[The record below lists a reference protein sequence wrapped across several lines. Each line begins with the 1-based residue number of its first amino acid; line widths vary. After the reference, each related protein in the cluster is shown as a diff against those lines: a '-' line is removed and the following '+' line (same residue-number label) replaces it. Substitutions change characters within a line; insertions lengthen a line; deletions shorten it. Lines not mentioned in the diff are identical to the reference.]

1 MTMQVRGAEVDA
13 DAEVEEPTPVPGLA
27 NRRPWEPVLGLVVV
41 VVAVLPIVVALCTLV
56 GDRVFPTG
64 DWAGQVVRVSHV
76 GGRDTPLVGFD
87 SVKGFAHP
95 GPVLF
100 WLSAPLYRLSGGDP
114 RSLAWMAGFIN
125 IAVVA
130 GLGMVAWRRGRWPL
144 LLGTMMLAAL
154 VIRGVDPV
162 RLVDPWVPFVPLLA
176 FLLTVFLVWHTA
188 LGRPQALVVAVAV
201 GTFTA
206 QTHLTYVSLNALLA
220 VWLAAWWWR
229 GPVTVARPDLIKAL
243 RRSAIVLG
251 VLWLAPLYDA
261 VFDLHNPWHI
271 GGSLRA
277 GFARVGPVQAIGV
290 VSRYVRPDGAWMG
303 GSEPTDAFV
312 SVQGSGAVPLLI
324 ALAVLALCIRTAHR
338 RRLHDALALTTLA
351 TVLLVGSVLA
361 TAQFPIPNETYYTQ
375 WLKVVGGVV
384 WFSVAWTGW
393 RLAEPV
399 IRAVPARRF
408 ALAGAVG
415 ALLLVTVAGTWSAAR
430 DVVLHGHDSGE
441 VVARIDADL
450 REAELPRD
458 ATYKVVRRG
467 EWFHVFGAGVT
478 YALIEQGYDVLA
490 DEGRT
495 GLKWGHE
502 HRWDPGDDYDEV
514 LTVAVNDG
522 YRQCEAH
529 PDARLVVGYDS
540 LSPEVRAWLFDV
552 QLRRLGGDITE
563 AERKRSDEL
572 APHDLRVGLF
582 AGPRVCAKDP
592 RTEIT
597 RTADGSIAPVAAG
610 AIVLVGGVLG
620 ALAVRRRHRRTAPRR
635 PGGGSMR

>member
-1 MTMQVRGAEVDA
+1 MEVLEAEVVA
-13 DAEVEEPTPVPGLA
+13 DAGLDEPTPVPGPA
-27 NRRPWEPVLGLVVV
+27 IRRPWEPVMGLVLVVV
-41 VVAVLPIVVALCTLV
+41 ALLPIVVALCTLV

-64 DWAGQVVRVSHV
+64 DWAGQVIRVSQV

-95 GPVLF
+95 GPLLF

-130 GLGMVAWRRGRWPL
+130 GLGLVAWRRGRWPL
-144 LLGTMMLAAL
+144 LLGTMTLTAL
-154 VIRGVDPV
+154 VIRGLDPL

-188 LGRPQALVVAVAV
+188 LGRPQALVAAVAV

-229 GPVTVARPDLIKAL
+229 GPVPVARPDLVKAL
-243 RRSAIVLG
+243 RRSAIVVG

-271 GGSLRA
+271 AGSFGA

-290 VSRYVRPDGAWMG
+290 VSRYIRPDGAWMG
-303 GSEPTDAFV
+303 GSEPTGGDFV

-351 TVLLVGSVLA
+351 TALLVGSILA

-393 RLAEPV
+393 RLAEPA

-415 ALLLVTVAGTWSAAR
+415 AILLATVAGTWSAAR
-430 DVVLHGHDSGE
+430 DVELHGHDSGG

-450 REAELPRD
+450 MEAELPRD

-490 DEGRT
+490 DEGRA

-502 HRWDPGDDYDEV
+502 HRWDRGDDYDEV
-514 LTVAVNDG
+514 LTVAVNDA
-522 YRQCEAH
+522 YRQCEAK
-529 PDARLVVGYDS
+529 RETRRVVGYDS
-540 LSPEVRAWLFDV
+540 LSPEVRAWLSDV

-563 AERKRSDEL
+563 AERRRSDDL
-572 APHDLRVGLF
+572 ATHDVRVGLF
-582 AGPRVCAKDP
+582 AGPRACARDP

-597 RTADGSIAPVAAG
+597 RTSDDSIAPVAAG
-610 AIVLVGGVLG
+610 AVVLVGGVLG
-620 ALAVRRRHRRTAPRR
+620 VRAIRRRRSTSAAAGR
-635 PGGGSMR
+635 